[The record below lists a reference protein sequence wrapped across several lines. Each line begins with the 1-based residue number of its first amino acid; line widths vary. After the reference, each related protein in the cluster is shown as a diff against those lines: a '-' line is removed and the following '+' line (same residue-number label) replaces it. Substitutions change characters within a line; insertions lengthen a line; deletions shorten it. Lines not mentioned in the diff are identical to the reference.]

1 MKNPSNLTA
10 EELIEYISKEK
21 QLTVEEIRKICGEWL
36 KNNYWDT
43 LF

>member
-1 MKNPSNLTA
+1 MRNLSNLTA

-21 QLTVEEIRKICGEWL
+21 KLTAEEIQKICGEWL
-36 KNNYWDT
+36 KSNYWDT